1 MVNLAQ
7 LEIKDRVRNLNEHLA
22 RYIPPRETWTPAE
35 EALYKPIDLFSV
47 PLDEAQTMQMKAI
60 KSAFVHHY
68 NNNEF
73 YHKLCTTRGVSPVD
87 VNTVDDLL
95 KIPLIPD
102 QTFKQYP
109 KGKDFAYWV
118 TVMSTGDLPQIVIK
132 GANPTFDDVINAFK
146 ARGMVLTYSSG
157 TSGRFT
163 VIPRDQRTFLAAEY
177 GLAKGIINLLTGD
190 IHNTDGYLFMPN
202 PAKTDLFVGK
212 VTSVYFD
219 MVSPIEMAIDRELT
233 SKDIQT
239 AMSGGQGLKG
249 RLYAYVQNRMQE
261 KAIDKIIRWLEQH
274 DEANGNISII
284 ATPPLAYFVM
294 KKLQALGK
302 SFDFGED
309 SGIVTGGGWKVRENM
324 RLPVKEFRK
333 LARDVL
339 GIPETCC
346 LDCYAMVEGNG
357 FMLHCPEGHYLHVP
371 HTFFKPLILDQ
382 DLQPA
387 QYGEVGRFAFL
398 DGLAGSYPG
407 FIITGDEARML
418 EHCPVCDRPG
428 PVLEPEIHRAQGEEV
443 RGCAEEV
450 RRLFSQTVE
459 GSNE

>member
-1 MVNLAQ
+1 VASID
-7 LEIKDRVRNLNEHLA
+7 IKDRTRNLNEHLA
-22 RYIPPRETWTPAE
+22 RYVPPRETWTPAE
-35 EALYKPIDLFSV
+35 EALYKPVDLFNV

-73 YHKLCTTRGVSPVD
+73 YHKFCTTRGVSPPD

-95 KIPLIPD
+95 KIPLVLD
-102 QTFKQYP
+102 QAFKEYP
-109 KGKDFAYWV
+109 KGKELAYWI
-118 TVMSTGDLPQIVIK
+118 TVMSTADLPQIVIK
-132 GANPTFDDVINAFK
+132 GANPTFDDVINAFN
-146 ARGMVLTYSSG
+146 AHGMTLTYSSG

-163 VIPRDQRTFLAAEY
+163 VIPRDQRTFLAGEY
-177 GLAKGIINLLTGD
+177 GLAKAISNMYTGD
-190 IHNTDGYLFMPN
+190 IHNTDGYLLMPN
-202 PAKTDLFVGK
+202 PAKTNLFVGK
-212 VTSVYFD
+212 VTAVYFD
-219 MVSPIEMAIDRELT
+219 MVNPVEMAIDRELS
-233 SKDIQT
+233 SKDIQI
-239 AMSGGQGLKG
+239 AMSGGEGLKG
-249 RLYAYVQNRMQE
+249 RLYAYVLNRMQE

-274 DEANGNISII
+274 AEAEGNVSLI
-284 ATPPLAYFVM
+284 APPYFAYFVM

-309 SGIVTGGGWKVRENM
+309 SFIVTGGGWKVRENI

-333 LARDVL
+333 LVNDVL

-346 LDCYAMVEGNG
+346 FDCYAMVEGNG

-371 HTFFKPLILDQ
+371 YTFFKPLIIDQ
-382 DLQPA
+382 DLEPA
-387 QYGEVGRFAFL
+387 QYGERGRFAFL
-398 DGLAGSYPG
+398 DGLAASYPG

-428 PVLEPEIHRAQGEEV
+428 PVLEPEIHRAKGEEM

-450 RRLFSQTVE
+450 RRLFAHTVE
-459 GSNE
+459 GGNE

>member
-1 MVNLAQ
+1 VVNLAA

-35 EALYKPIDLFSV
+35 EALYKPIDLYRV

-68 NNNEF
+68 NDNEF

-87 VNTVDDLL
+87 VNTLDDLL
-95 KIPLIPD
+95 KLPLIPD

-109 KGKDFAYWV
+109 QGKDFAYWV
-118 TVMSTGDLPQIVIK
+118 TAMSTGDMPQIIIK
-132 GANPTFDDVINAFK
+132 GANPTFDDVINAFNTQ
-146 ARGMVLTYSSG
+146 GMALTYSSG

-163 VIPRDQRTFLAAEY
+163 VIPRDQRTFLDAEY
-177 GLAKGIINLLTGD
+177 GLAKAIVTMWTGD
-190 IHNTDGYLFMPN
+190 IHNTDGYLLMPN
-202 PAKTDLFVGK
+202 PFKTNVFVGR

-219 MVSPIEMAIDRELT
+219 MVTLIEMAIDRKLT
-233 SKDIQT
+233 AKDVQT

-249 RLYAYVQNRMQE
+249 RLYAYMANRMQE
-261 KAIDKIIRWLEQH
+261 KAIDKIIQWLEQH
-274 DEANGNISII
+274 DKAGGNVSLIV
-284 ATPPLAYFVM
+284 TPYLLYFVM

-302 SFDFGED
+302 RFDLGED
-309 SGIVTGGGWKVRENM
+309 SAIVSGGGWKVRENI
-324 RLPVKEFRK
+324 RLPVKEFRE
-333 LARDVL
+333 LAYDVL

-346 LDCYAMVEGNG
+346 FDCYAMVEGNA

-382 DLQPA
+382 NLEPV

-418 EHCPVCDRPG
+418 EHCPACDRMG

>member
-1 MVNLAQ
+1 
-7 LEIKDRVRNLNEHLA
+7 
-22 RYIPPRETWTPAE
+22 
-35 EALYKPIDLFSV
+35 
-47 PLDEAQTMQMKAI
+47 MQMKAI

-68 NNNEF
+68 NDNEF
-73 YHKLCTTRGVSPVD
+73 YHKLCTARGVSPVD
-87 VNTVDDLL
+87 VNTLDDLL

-109 KGKDFAYWV
+109 QGKDFAYWV
-118 TVMSTGDLPQIVIK
+118 TAMSTGDMPQIVIK
-132 GANPTFDDVINAFK
+132 GANPTFDDVINAFNTQ
-146 ARGMVLTYSSG
+146 GMALTYSSG

-163 VIPRDQRTFLAAEY
+163 VIPRDQRTFLDAEY
-177 GLAKGIINLLTGD
+177 GLVKAIVSMWTGWID
-190 IHNTDGYLFMPN
+190 NTHGYLLMPN
-202 PAKTDLFVGK
+202 PFKTNVFVGR

-219 MVSPIEMAIDRELT
+219 MVTPIEMAIDRKLT
-233 SKDIQT
+233 SKDVQT

-249 RLYAYVQNRMQE
+249 RLYAYMASRMQE
-261 KAIDKIIRWLEQH
+261 KAIDKIIQWLEQH
-274 DEANGNISII
+274 DKAGGNVSLIV
-284 ATPPLAYFVM
+284 TPYLLYFVM

-302 SFDFGED
+302 SFDLGEH
-309 SGIVTGGGWKVRENM
+309 SLIVSGGGWKVRENM

-333 LARDVL
+333 LAYDVL

-346 LDCYAMVEGNG
+346 FDCYAMVEGNA

-371 HTFFKPLILDQ
+371 HTFFKPLIIDQ
-382 DLQPA
+382 NLEPV

-418 EHCPVCDRPG
+418 EHCPACDRTG

-450 RRLFSQTVE
+450 RRLFSQMVE